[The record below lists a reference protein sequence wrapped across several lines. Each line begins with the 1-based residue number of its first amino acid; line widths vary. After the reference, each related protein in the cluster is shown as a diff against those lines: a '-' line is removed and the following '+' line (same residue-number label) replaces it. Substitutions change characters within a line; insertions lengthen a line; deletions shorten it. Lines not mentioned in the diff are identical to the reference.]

1 MRQCLPI
8 DAYLPEI
15 GKRLQSD
22 VNLVIVAEPGAG
34 KTTRVPSFLLDASDL
49 RPNLV
54 LQPRRVAVRHRATC
68 RQRAQVN
75 LGELVGY
82 RVDSNG
88 TSAIVLVSNSSP
100 KVCSRGTTTQSIL
113 DGIAAVVFDE
123 FHERSLNSDLTIAM
137 CREVQLALRPDLR
150 LVVMSAT
157 LDAHAIA
164 TWLGASFERLGARSQ
179 SSSIR
184 ASANEPLPVHMA
196 NALRAAHRRATS
208 GDILAFLPGVADI
221 QYTAERLAG
230 LSGAEV
236 IPLHGRLDAKAQDKV
251 YDRTDLR
258 RIILATNIAETSL
271 TSQRIRRHRQR
282 SKVNRFDPAIGM
294 ERLQLTR
301 ISQAS
306 ATQRAGRAGRTG
318 PGQCIRLWSENLQ
331 HSLSPFLEPE
341 IRRADLTSAALQ
353 I

>member
-49 RPNLV
+49 KGRILV
-54 LQPRRVAVRHRATC
+54 LQPRRVAVRSTARRVAKE
-68 RQRAQVN
+68 RQVN

-82 RVDSNG
+82 RVRFERHISDRTRLEFVTEGLFLRELQRN
-88 TSAIVLVSNSSP
+88 P
-100 KVCSRGTTTQSIL
+100 FL

-164 TWLGASFERLGARSQ
+164 TWLGASILNIPGRTFPVELQYAPRPPTNHSPCTWPTPFEQL
-179 SSSIR
+179 I
-184 ASANEPLPVHMA
+184 
-196 NALRAAHRRATS
+196 AA
-208 GDILAFLPGVADI
+208 
-221 QYTAERLAG
+221 Q
-230 LSGAEV
+230 
-236 IPLHGRLDAKAQDKV
+236 Q
-251 YDRTDLR
+251 
-258 RIILATNIAETSL
+258 AETSWPFCRGL
-271 TSQRIRRHRQR
+271 QTF
-282 SKVNRFDPAIGM
+282 NT
-294 ERLQLTR
+294 RLN
-301 ISQAS
+301 A
-306 ATQRAGRAGRTG
+306 
-318 PGQCIRLWSENLQ
+318 
-331 HSLSPFLEPE
+331 
-341 IRRADLTSAALQ
+341 
-353 I
+353 